1 MKALTKCKSEI
12 DSQGR
17 KVLRFTPTE
26 WEALESKMDALEASH
41 RELQTRV
48 DGWLSANGLGGW
60 IDDLRKSHKELV
72 GALLY
77 IQNHCQLYGAADA
90 AREKADKA
98 LANAEKIAK

>member
-41 RELQTRV
+41 
-48 DGWLSANGLGGW
+48 
-60 IDDLRKSHKELV
+60 KELV
-72 GALLY
+72 EALRVVLGR
-77 IQNHCQLYGAADA
+77 LKEYGEWDDGCFYYN
-90 AREKADKA
+90 RTSCSELEMPMEKAETA